1 MNLKWVILNY
11 LRMRQ
16 GDDGSRTYMDTKI
29 FFFFFSYFLSSI
41 CLSLAWVS
49 PLRLCQLRVT
59 RVTKAVGDPAPKAP
73 VTLPSWLWEI
83 AVWPGETEAI
93 HPLPPTTPTHTPAH
107 TNLFP
112 LKPRRQPWWPLN
124 CLQGYFFL
132 WFWSIPH
139 SGSWITLWS
148 GLVESKKPDSLPSFH
163 PVSVFFSSNWQCFCW
178 GAWLRQ
184 WLILI
189 LISLSNGC
197 LATPLVA
204 LFWIHFL
211 IFCNMGRLR
220 IFQILKS
227 WFFLA

>member
-1 MNLKWVILNY
+1 
-11 LRMRQ
+11 MRQ
-16 GDDGSRTYMDTKI
+16 GVDGSRTYMDTKI
-29 FFFFFSYFLSSI
+29 FFFFFSYFLSSF

-59 RVTKAVGDPAPKAP
+59 RVTKAVGDPAPRAP
-73 VTLPSWLWEI
+73 GTLPPWLWEV

-93 HPLPPTTPTHTPAH
+93 HPLPPPPLPTPPPIPTS
-107 TNLFP
+107 
-112 LKPRRQPWWPLN
+112 
-124 CLQGYFFL
+124 FL
-132 WFWSIPH
+132 WNQGGSLDDLWIAFRVIFPCGFEVYH
-139 SGSWITLWS
+139 GGSWITLWS
-148 GLVESKKPDSLPSFH
+148 GLVGLKKPDSLPSFH
-163 PVSVFFSSNWQCFCW
+163 PVSVFFSSDWQCFCW

-204 LFWIHFL
+204 LFCIHFL

-220 IFQILKS
+220 IFQILKFC
-227 WFFLA
+227 FFLA